1 MTTPLQVT
9 TARLRIP
16 VTETDHARGPVDA
29 PVTIVEYGDFQC
41 RYCGAAQR
49 NLAEVLRQR
58 ADTVRLVYR
67 HFPIANV
74 HPYAESAAEA
84 AEAAGRRNRFW
95 EMHDW
100 LYEHQDQL
108 DPVHLSLGVE
118 QLGLPPDEVDAEV
131 GRQAHGDR
139 VRRDFVGGIRSGVNG
154 IPTLFV
160 NEVRHDGGYDLAE
173 LLAVVDAAATA

>member
-16 VTETDHARGPVDA
+16 VTETDHARGPADA

-41 RYCGAAQR
+41 RFCGAAYR

-74 HPYAESAAEA
+74 HPYAENAAEA
-84 AEAAGRRNRFW
+84 AEAAGRRERFW

-118 QLGLPPDEVDAEV
+118 QLGLPPEEVGAEV
-131 GRQAHGDR
+131 GRQAHADR
-139 VRRDFVGGIRSGVNG
+139 VRRDFVGGIRSGVNAT
-154 IPTLFV
+154 PTLFV
-160 NEVRHDGGYDLAE
+160 NEVRHDGGYDLAD
-173 LLAVVDAAATA
+173 LLAAVDAAATA

>member
-9 TARLRIP
+9 SARLRLP
-16 VTETDHARGPVDA
+16 VTETDHARGPADA
-29 PVTIVEYGDFQC
+29 AVTIVEYGDYQC
-41 RYCGAAQR
+41 RFCGSAYA

-58 ADTVRLVYR
+58 GDTVRLVYR

-84 AEAAGRRNRFW
+84 AEAAGRRGRFW

-100 LYEHQDQL
+100 LYQHQDQL

-118 QLGLPPDEVDAEV
+118 QLGLPPDDVDTEV
-131 GRQAHGDR
+131 GGHAHADR
-139 VRRDFVGGIRSGVNG
+139 VRRDFVGGIRSGVTG
-154 IPTLFV
+154 TPTLFV
-160 NEVRHDGGYDLAE
+160 NDVRHEGGYDVAE
-173 LLAVVDAAATA
+173 LLAAVDAAATP

>member
-1 MTTPLQVT
+1 M
-9 TARLRIP
+9 
-16 VTETDHARGPVDA
+16 
-29 PVTIVEYGDFQC
+29 TIVEYADFQC
-41 RYCGAAQR
+41 QFCGAAYP
-49 NLAEVLRQR
+49 NLHELLRQR

-84 AEAAGRRNRFW
+84 AEAAGRRGRFW

-118 QLGLPPDEVDAEV
+118 QLGLPPDEIGAE
-131 GRQAHGDR
+131 
-139 VRRDFVGGIRSGVNG
+139 
-154 IPTLFV
+154 
-160 NEVRHDGGYDLAE
+160 
-173 LLAVVDAAATA
+173 VDAAGARRPGTPGLRRRDPQRGERHPDPVRQRGPARRRVRPARPARRGGRRRQRLTAPAPAHPTR